1 MLVGPRSNPAGLDA
15 KTDDVLA
22 MFNKITKFGRANP
35 PTVPATRFLSRF
47 DKSATNIKESE
58 IFATIGQV
66 PWAYAYSTWYHQYPR
81 FPVEA
86 LRAAAALEEYTLTDR
101 GTYTV
106 ADPAVR
112 GALEVYLVGSDS
124 AKDKLLNPAR
134 VLRSAFAMNER
145 LARDFMSW
153 MKHDNGGQ
161 AVIRSFAVNG
171 VILYTP
177 APPQDK

>member
-1 MLVGPRSNPAGLDA
+1 MHV
-15 KTDDVLA
+15 K
-22 MFNKITKFGRANP
+22 
-35 PTVPATRFLSRF
+35 
-47 DKSATNIKESE
+47 
-58 IFATIGQV
+58 V

-124 AKDKLLNPAR
+124 AKDKA
-134 VLRSAFAMNER
+134 ST
-145 LARDFMSW
+145 
-153 MKHDNGGQ
+153 
-161 AVIRSFAVNG
+161 
-171 VILYTP
+171 ILS
-177 APPQDK
+177 